1 MRRSGAKRDDQP
13 VLTELSVS
21 DYAKL
26 VDAGIEPL
34 GIVAW
39 TSVFFAVYA
48 NNWVMQPN
56 RMNPAQSY
64 ELTEFTAGVYSARE
78 QVMERLGQQ
87 AQQQGASGIVGVR
100 IGHTV
105 SRQQVGERHRQ
116 SRWRGD
122 HL

>member
-1 MRRSGAKRDDQP
+1 MERGAPAGAEQAWSSRPVTRGPTRSWGCSCAPKATTGLKGRSSTRSSARRCDAAGAKRDDQP

-56 RMNPAQSY
+56 RMNPAKATS
-64 ELTEFTAGVYSARE
+64 
-78 QVMERLGQQ
+78 
-87 AQQQGASGIVGVR
+87 
-100 IGHTV
+100 
-105 SRQQVGERHRQ
+105 
-116 SRWRGD
+116 
-122 HL
+122 